1 MYRQIFTPTE
11 NNPVISLTIPREWY
25 GKTVEV
31 IAFPISAPTEPEQAI
46 SDDDFYKL
54 AGAWES
60 ET

>member
-11 NNPVISLTIPREWY
+11 NSPMIPLTIPREWY

-31 IAFPISAPTEPEQAI
+31 IAFPISAPAESEKVI

-54 AGAWES
+54 AGA
-60 ET
+60 